1 MSGNKQV
8 KSTRSFTLVFVS
20 SSLVREI
27 CCLLIMQIVSTLSLN
42 RLVAPKAVLGQ
53 RITQQRCHA
62 TAYLKSSLPLGS
74 RINTCVVKAAAA
86 SAEDAEADPQ
96 LDPLEKTAS
105 VIFGKKLAPSI
116 VTLGFIA
123 LWYALNV
130 GFNLQNKSLFNYF
143 PYPWFVSTVHVVVG
157 AAYCIVT
164 YLIGLRNLSFGRPLT
179 GDEFKKI
186 LGPATMHALGHVAAN
201 LSFAAVAIS
210 LTHTVKTLEPAFNV
224 VLSKLILGQGTP
236 LPVAAT
242 LLPIMFG
249 VAFAS
254 AAELSFN
261 WIGFISAMISN
272 LTFGFRAVWSKKA
285 MADIKDLSSTAIYAY
300 TTLISVFICAPGI
313 YFFEGKTLKAGMDA
327 AITKVGAQTFYTSLL
342 MVGLLYHLYNQFA
355 FNTLQ
360 RVSPVSHGVCNV
372 VKRVVIIA
380 TSVIFFGNTLTM
392 QTKIGTAVAIFGTYL
407 YTQAQQAH
415 KQKHASLKPAND
427 SQPPPA
433 PASS

>member
-1 MSGNKQV
+1 MQV
-8 KSTRSFTLVFVS
+8 
-20 SSLVREI
+20 
-27 CCLLIMQIVSTLSLN
+27 VSTLAN
-42 RLVAPKAVLGQ
+42 QRLAVSSRAVKPLGTPLVVKSQLRYGNLSALLGQ
-53 RITQQRCHA
+53 RSQSVITRKQ
-62 TAYLKSSLPLGS
+62 L
-74 RINTCVVKAAAA
+74 VVKAAAA
-86 SAEDAEADPQ
+86 AADSEPE

-105 VIFGKKLAPSI
+105 VVVGKKLAPAV

-143 PYPWFVSTVHVVVG
+143 PYPWFVSTIHVVVG
-157 AAYCIVT
+157 AAYCIIT
-164 YLIGLRNLSFGRPLT
+164 YAIGLKKLSFGRPLT
-179 GDEFKKI
+179 TQEFGKI
-186 LGPATMHALGHVAAN
+186 MGPATMHALGHVAAN

-224 VLSKLILGQGTP
+224 VLSKLILGTNTP

-242 LLPIMFG
+242 LIPIMAG
-249 VAFAS
+249 VALAS

-261 WIGFISAMISN
+261 WLGFISAMISN

-285 MADIKDLSSTAIYAY
+285 MADIKDLDSTAVYAY
-300 TTLISVFICAPGI
+300 TTLISCFICAPGVF
-313 YFFEGKTLKAGMDA
+313 FFEGKTLKAGMDA
-327 AITKVGAQTFYTSLL
+327 AIAKVGAQQFYTALL
-342 MVGLLYHLYNQFA
+342 SVGLLYHLYNQFA

-380 TSVIFFGNTLTM
+380 TSVVFFGNTLTL

-415 KQKHASLKPAND
+415 KQKQLKAAESAST
-427 SQPPPA
+427 PPA
-433 PASS
+433 TGGSPASA